1 MRLVLFALLIASVPA
16 LARAQ
21 NSAPTPNAPMPQCGP
36 ALDGQTMCRFGVVY
50 ACEYVSPDSTERH
63 TGWRWKS
70 DLLLSCESDPAPAD
84 LPGGNQGGLPP
95 GFTYAP
101 QSAPQSPPWG
111 AVQGGDPQM
120 APAQRP
126 YGRGD

>member
-1 MRLVLFALLIASVPA
+1 MRVLLFTLLVTSASA
-16 LARAQ
+16 LAQTEARA
-21 NSAPTPNAPMPQCGP
+21 PNGPMPQCGP

-50 ACEYVSPDSTERH
+50 DCEYVSPDSTERH

-84 LPGGNQGGLPP
+84 LSGGDQSGLPP

-101 QSAPQSPPWG
+101 Q
-111 AVQGGDPQM
+111 GGGPQM
-120 APAQRP
+120 SPGQRP
-126 YGRGD
+126 YGRGN